1 MSSSDD
7 FEIFLVGLPGLE
19 AVLGQEAQSRG
30 FAQVQTVPGGVT
42 CRGGWS
48 EVWRANLEMRG
59 ASRVLV
65 RIASFRAPH
74 LAQLD
79 KRSRKVDWGAFLRS
93 DVPVTV
99 EASSKRSRVYH
110 TGAIRQRVEGALRD
124 KLGVQISAEASLCLR
139 VRLDDD
145 LCTVSIDTTGDPLH
159 KRGHKLAVN
168 KAPMRETMA
177 AQFLMACGYKPGE
190 PFVDP
195 MCGSGT
201 FVIEAAEISV
211 GLQAGRSRSFVFSQL
226 PSFDPVA
233 FDALKADPAAPDQSK
248 TLAWGSDRDA
258 GAIEMSLANAERA
271 SVLSRTAFQHT
282 SISDLQRPDT
292 SETGLVLVNPPY
304 GDRIGDKKRL
314 IALYGA
320 FGRVMKERFAGW
332 RVGLITDDHQLA
344 KATGLPFKKPTS
356 PIPHGGL
363 KVKLYQTRPLAGEG
377 SQ

>member
-1 MSSSDD
+1 MTSSDD

-19 AVLGQEAQSRG
+19 AVLGQEAESRG

-79 KRSRKVDWGAFLRS
+79 KRSRKVDWGAFLRA

-124 KLGVQISAEASLCLR
+124 KLGVSISSDAPLCLR

-145 LCTVSIDTTGDPLH
+145 LCTISIDTTGDPLH

-201 FVIEAAEISV
+201 FVIEAAEITM

-226 PSFDPVA
+226 PSFDPAA
-233 FDALKADPAAPDQSK
+233 FEALKKEPAASENGT

-258 GAIEMSLANAERA
+258 GAIEMSSANAQRA
-271 SVLSRTAFQHT
+271 GVASQTAFRHT
-282 SISDLQRPDT
+282 PISDLQRPDT
-292 SETGLVLVNPPY
+292 SEAGLVLVNPPY

-314 IALYGA
+314 AALYGA
-320 FGRVMKERFAGW
+320 FGQVMKERFAGW
-332 RVGLITDDHQLA
+332 RVGLITDDHLLA

-363 KVKLYQTRPLAGEG
+363 KVKLYQTRPLANDG
-377 SQ
+377 SK